1 MPNHQQR
8 QEEARLFK
16 WKKIK
21 YDIKIKDDGL
31 CEIEVTAN
39 PVSTTRRV
47 KEIEHFL
54 IARHPAGKGELA
66 RLKIIHKGGEEVR
79 EDPEIEKENDKV
91 YIYVILKKPLRR
103 DQDTTYM
110 FTEKSK
116 FKLFFMSLEEFNR
129 SRSEKVDEYFE
140 YFGFPTVRTTDS
152 LEIDI
157 QLPEGFLNSVKK
169 SVKNPVFCKA
179 TIGDIRPSPSHPR
192 EIEKI
197 TTGFK
202 VDIENSKITT
212 RVENPTY
219 SVNYA
224 VCWYLPKQWP
234 LK

>member
-16 WKKIK
+16 WKEIK
-21 YDIKIKDDGL
+21 YGTKIEDDGL

-54 IARHPAGKGELA
+54 IARHPGSKGELA
-66 RLKIIHKGGEEVR
+66 ALKIIHKGGEEVL
-79 EDPEIEKENDKV
+79 EDPIIEEENDKV

-103 DQDTTYM
+103 DQYTTYM

-157 QLPEGFLNSVKK
+157 QLPEGFLNSVKR

-202 VDIENSKITT
+202 ADIENSKITT